1 MRKILFSLSG
11 LIMLFTGCKKF
22 PEGGLYSNRR
32 AVFSQNMKKAEFWDI
47 KLYEVDGIDSTDL
60 IVSNNDAS
68 LRKRYVRFFKYGHD
82 NYYSGTGFTPFGIT
96 VGPDYISFSNGRKA
110 WDELVNGV
118 KIREILTP
126 NGKGMTWTIRKCKK
140 KELILS
146 GSKNN
151 VNYRVI
157 LENP

>member
-1 MRKILFSLSG
+1 MRKILFCLPG
-11 LIMLFTGCKKF
+11 LIMLFTGCKKY
-22 PEGGLYSNRR
+22 PEGGLYSNKR
-32 AVFSQNMKKAEFWDI
+32 AVFSQNMRGAEFWDI
-47 KLYEVDGIDSTDL
+47 ELYEVDGVDSTDL

-82 NYYSGTGFTPFGIT
+82 NYCSGTGFTPYEIT
-96 VGPDYISFSNGRKA
+96 VGSDYISFSNGRKA
-110 WDELVNGV
+110 WDELGNGV

-126 NGKGMTWTIRKCKK
+126 NGRGMTWTICKCKK
-140 KELILS
+140 KELIFS

-157 LENP
+157 LKNP